1 MFAKLLSITFTLL
14 AAASQVA
21 AVPTESLQKRG
32 PGCDGLPGGLS
43 DLSHF
48 RITALDGSGN
58 EEDLVL
64 FDSFNKI
71 GDSDIFILAVRTHSE
86 RPYCMDSERL

>member
-1 MFAKLLSITFTLL
+1 MFTKLFSITLALL

-21 AVPTESLQKRG
+21 AVPAESLQKRG

-48 RITALDGSGN
+48 RLSASGGSNKG
-58 EEDLVL
+58 EDLVL
-64 FDSFNKI
+64 FDSGNKV
-71 GDSDIFILAVRTHSE
+71 GDANIFVLAVRIQL
-86 RPYCMDSERL
+86 RA